1 MLFRDRITAGHR
13 LASQLSLYANK
24 EDVLVVGLARGG
36 IPVAFAVATQLNV
49 IWDILLVRKLGV
61 PNNPELAMGAV
72 ASGGI
77 LLVNQE
83 IVTQHNLSPAII
95 EEIVTKERAEL
106 ERRERIYLAKD
117 RVLLDV
123 RSFTVILV
131 DDGLATGAT
140 MLTAIA
146 TMQERQA
153 KAIIVAVPVGVRE
166 ACQKLE
172 ALVDRVICLAMPVPF
187 RAVSIWYDNFPQ
199 LTDEEVSS
207 WLKRGKTKK

>member
-172 ALVDRVICLAMPVPF
+172 ALVDQVICLAMPVPF